1 MWEVHGTRR
10 VVKILEKLGPDIR
23 EAVERGFAELSQDPT
38 KGKVLRG
45 HKGLR
50 SLAITTPG
58 GEYRIV
64 YSLKPEDKVVLVIL
78 VGPREGFYER
88 LGRILRE

>member
-10 VVKILEKLGPDIR
+10 VVKILEKLASNIK
-23 EAVERGFAELSQDPT
+23 EAVERGFAELSQHPT
-38 KGKVLRG
+38 KGKILRG
-45 HKGLR
+45 HKSLR
-50 SLAITTPG
+50 SLAVTTPG

-78 VGPREGFYER
+78 VGPREGFYEQ

>member
-10 VVKILEKLGPDIR
+10 INKILDGLQAQIR
-23 EAVERGFAELSQDPT
+23 EAVERGFAELSQAPT
-38 KGKVLRG
+38 KGKMLRS

-50 SLAITTPG
+50 SLPVTTPG

-64 YSLKPEDKVVLVIL
+64 YTLKPEDKVVLVIL
-78 VGPREGFYER
+78 IGPREGFYER
-88 LGRILRE
+88 LDRLLR